1 MPFLLELFK
10 TVNSFGGREAPARL
24 LAHRAEVVE
33 WPVSNSK
40 LAPVPPA
47 RHAKASSRQKKI
59 GQDEN
64 ENRAEHSCRAASLS
78 ASHSTHHT
86 SGHCRTKFRTMLP
99 EPATP
104 SPIEGVWKVEGG
116 RWGVLRGGGM
126 ACQSRA
132 HVVGLDRERDP
143 GSPTTAKPLWYQPDV
158 IKAKSANRMSSQR
171 DANFLPVMGRRRSP
185 TIWGLT
191 GLQTREQSHPSGL
204 LLSVSSHSWPT
215 AKDRSQR
222 CTPRSQRL
230 DELARFLP
238 TAIDTCNQKM

>member
-78 ASHSTHHT
+78 ASHST

-116 RWGVLRGGGM
+116 RWGVLRGGGWH
-126 ACQSRA
+126 ARA
-132 HVVGLDRERDP
+132 EHMSLDSIGNETPAARR
-143 GSPTTAKPLWYQPDV
+143 PL
-158 IKAKSANRMSSQR
+158 NR
-171 DANFLPVMGRRRSP
+171 
-185 TIWGLT
+185 
-191 GLQTREQSHPSGL
+191 SGTSL
-204 LLSVSSHSWPT
+204 
-215 AKDRSQR
+215 
-222 CTPRSQRL
+222 
-230 DELARFLP
+230 
-238 TAIDTCNQKM
+238 M